1 MGQFKEKVAEH
12 FYLYIFTSKKE
23 IENPKGFKDRYEPI
37 FKIKENEALKL
48 LLDKIWTKLY
58 NNLIKFDD
66 PDHLKKHIELI
77 AKFDVDK
84 IKKDPFS
91 FIFFTLKGIQSEKTF
106 REYYE
111 PIIRFNSKEIV
122 KYMEKDLWQ
131 ILYDLSRQAKD
142 RDDMIKHL
150 SPLINLDINRA
161 LEMIKSVNPEKHE
174 LLLMM
179 K

>member
-1 MGQFKEKVAEH
+1 MGQFKEKVTEH
-12 FYLYIFTSKKE
+12 FYLYIFTSIKE
-23 IENPKGFKDRYEPI
+23 IENSKAFKDRYESI

-48 LLDKIWTKLY
+48 LLNKIWIKLF
-58 NNLIKFDD
+58 NKIIKFDN
-66 PDHLKKHIELI
+66 PDDLKKHIDPI
-77 AKFDVDK
+77 ARLDVDK
-84 IKKDPFS
+84 IKKDPYS

-111 PIIRFNSKEIV
+111 SIIRFNTKEIV

-131 ILYDLSRQAKD
+131 TLYDLSREAKD
-142 RDDMIKHL
+142 RDDLITHL
-150 SPLINLDINRA
+150 SPLISLDINRS

-174 LLLMM
+174 LLMMM